1 MEKQNNRKIGDVYE
15 VLVIAYLEEKGY
27 KIIEH
32 NFRCHV
38 GEIDII
44 ALYQEYIVFIEVKY
58 RKNMNHGNPLEAV
71 TTKKQ
76 KVISKCAS
84 YYLLIHP
91 KYQNIGVRFDV
102 VGVHKG
108 EIAPQ
113 LTHIENAFEYSE

>member
-1 MEKQNNRKIGDVYE
+1 MEKQNNRKVGDVYE
-15 VLVIAYLEEKGY
+15 VLVIAYLEENGY
-27 KIIEH
+27 KILEH
-32 NFRCHV
+32 NFRCHI

-76 KVISKCAS
+76 KVIGKCAS

-91 KYQNIGVRFDV
+91 MYQNVGVRFDV
-102 VGVHKG
+102 VGVH
-108 EIAPQ
+108 EEENTPRI
-113 LTHIENAFEYSE
+113 THIENAFEYSG

>member
-32 NFRCHV
+32 NFRCHI

-44 ALYQEYIVFIEVKY
+44 ALYQKYIVFIEVKY

-76 KVISKCAS
+76 KIISKCAT

-91 KYQNIGVRFDV
+91 MYQNIGVRFDV
-102 VGVHKG
+102 VGVQK
-108 EIAPQ
+108 EK
-113 LTHIENAFEYSE
+113 LTHQMIHIENAFEYSE